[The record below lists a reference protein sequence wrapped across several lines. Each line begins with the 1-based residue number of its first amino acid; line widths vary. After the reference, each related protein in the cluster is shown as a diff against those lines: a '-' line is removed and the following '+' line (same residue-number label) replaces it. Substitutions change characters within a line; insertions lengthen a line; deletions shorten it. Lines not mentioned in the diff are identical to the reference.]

1 MVYRVLRLLQ
11 IPIARTVHRL
21 RLFLAT
27 GIALL
32 VPSTTATARTFH
44 YSNSSYLPLQQ
55 HQLPLQQQQLSVF
68 FMLYTPQLLR
78 RLICT
83 TVHVGTAVRQLVL
96 LCEKKLSVRHLFLAP
111 SLRAPVRTAAVYV
124 PTLTYAAVYPTD
136 VVVIGTALSTYRQY
150 YVREHVPVPYSRYAV
165 EFV

>member
-1 MVYRVLRLLQ
+1 
-11 IPIARTVHRL
+11 
-21 RLFLAT
+21 
-27 GIALL
+27 
-32 VPSTTATARTFH
+32 
-44 YSNSSYLPLQQ
+44 
-55 HQLPLQQQQLSVF
+55 
-68 FMLYTPQLLR
+68 MLHTPQLLR

-96 LCEKKLSVRHLFLAP
+96 LCEKKLPVRHLFLAPSLRAPVRTAAVYVRHLFLAP

-150 YVREHVPVPYSRYAV
+150 YVREHVPVPFLRYAV
-165 EFV
+165 ELV